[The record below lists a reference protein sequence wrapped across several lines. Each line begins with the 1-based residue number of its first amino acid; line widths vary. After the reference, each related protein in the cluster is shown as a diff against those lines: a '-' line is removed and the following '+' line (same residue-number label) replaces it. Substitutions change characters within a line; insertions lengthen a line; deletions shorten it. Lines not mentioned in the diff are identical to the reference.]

1 MKLPIS
7 LVVVTKN
14 EEKNIERCLRSVPFA
29 SDILVLDSG
38 SHDRTVEIAKKLGAR
53 VFEQPWLGFGAQKN
67 KAAELA
73 NYDWILSLDADEALS
88 SDLVQEIEAQARAL
102 KDQAAYRFPRK
113 SFYLGRWI
121 LHGGWYPDY
130 QVRLYHRQFSRW
142 SEESIHEKIISHS
155 VETMKNPIEH
165 FVFHDIRHHI
175 ETNNRYSTIQAEN
188 HFAKKQRFYFWRLL
202 LKPLIKFFECYF
214 IKMGFLDGMPGFFIA
229 VGAAYSVFIRW
240 AKVKELEMK
249 DSKGK
254 K

>member
-53 VFEQPWLGFGAQKN
+53 VFEQHWLGFGAQKN

-88 SDLVQEIEAQARAL
+88 PELVQEIEQKAREL
-102 KDQAAYRFPRK
+102 KDQVAYRFPRK

-121 LHGGWYPDY
+121 LHGGWYPDF
-130 QVRLYHRQFSRW
+130 QVRLYHRKHSRW
-142 SEESIHEKIISHS
+142 SEESIHEKIISS
-155 VETMKNPIEH
+155 SLQSMNNPIEH
-165 FVFHDIRHHI
+165 FVFRDIYHHI

-188 HFAKKQRFYFWRLL
+188 HFTRKQRFYFWRLF
-202 LKPLIKFFECYF
+202 LKPIVKFFECYF
-214 IKMGFLDGMPGFFIA
+214 VKLGFLDGWPGFFIA

-249 DSKGK
+249 NSKGK